1 MTKKL
6 SARIVPELEKR
17 LSESGLLTAIVTLDS
32 PRFKHYLK
40 KPANLLHDRWTY
52 MERDDASGVLYRL
65 GTDRGIRQELTIC
78 RRSRQAILVT
88 YDPRAGRKQTLVFD
102 LKTREVLRNQL
113 VHDSAGVTV
122 THNFLFLN
130 KREGLLRRSRLEP
143 VAAAS

>member
-6 SARIVPELEKR
+6 SARTVPELEKR

-52 MERDDASGVLYRL
+52 MERDDANGVLYRL
-65 GTDRGIRQELTIC
+65 GSERGIRQELTIS
-78 RRSRQAILVT
+78 RRTKQATLKT
-88 YDPRAGRKQTLVFD
+88 HDPRAGREQTLVFD
-102 LKTREVLRNQL
+102 LVTKTVLDNQ
-113 VHDSAGVTV
+113 VTHDSAGVKV

-130 KREGLLRRSRLEP
+130 KREGLLRRVKVEE
-143 VAAAS
+143 AATV

>member
-65 GTDRGIRQELTIC
+65 GSERGIRQELTIS
-78 RRSRQAILVT
+78 RRTKEATLTT
-88 YDPRAGRKQTLVFD
+88 YDPRAGREQVLVFD
-102 LKTREVLRNQL
+102 LKTKSVLRNQ
-113 VHDSAGVTV
+113 VTHDSAGVKV

-130 KREGLLRRSRLEP
+130 KREGLLRRSKTEE
-143 VAAAS
+143 VAAV